1 MNIFEMKKDFK
12 IEFFIIAFLF
22 LAFSSGVAYA
32 YWDAVIRED
41 DPIIDI
47 GVGTVILVDE
57 TLQPNGDLKLVP
69 YGAFKGPNDINE
81 VLYSYAVTLNK
92 EGQLTVTVKNILVNG
107 LENPHGLVNV
117 DIYLD
122 EPNEIPQPS
131 LNLLFEDDPNS
142 VLFRATV
149 LVRVT
154 VSLPENEEQYVTI
167 RNGTIEFT
175 LEFKAEE
182 LPQE

>member
-1 MNIFEMKKDFK
+1 MNIFSTRKDFK

-22 LAFSSGVAYA
+22 LAFSSGIAYA

-47 GVGTVILVDE
+47 GVGTIILVSE
-57 TLQPNGDLKLVP
+57 TLQPSNELKLVP
-69 YGAFKGPNDINE
+69 VGAFRGSNDVNE
-81 VLYSYAVTLNK
+81 VLYRYAVTLNK

-107 LENPHGLVNV
+107 VTNPFGLIHVDVYLEQ
-117 DIYLD
+117 
-122 EPNEIPQPS
+122 PNDIPQSS
-131 LNLLFEDDPNS
+131 LNIVFEDDPNS
-142 VLFRATV
+142 ELFRATV

-154 VSLPENEEQYVTI
+154 LSLPENEEQYLSV

-175 LEFKAEE
+175 LECKAEE
-182 LPQE
+182 LPE